1 MNIKV
6 TLFEDPSYTN
16 YSFETELKSE
26 LEKVGRRVTAVESWQ
41 TRERVGF
48 RKKNMIVVDVSV
60 DGLAIE
66 DPDEFNDTIA
76 KAVTQAAENLSFEVY
91 GIE

>member
-1 MNIKV
+1 MIIKV

-16 YSFETELKSE
+16 YFFETELKSE
-26 LEKVGRRVTAVESWQ
+26 LEKVGRRVTAVESCQ

-60 DGLAIE
+60 DGPAIE

-76 KAVTQAAENLSFEVY
+76 KPVTQAAENLSFEVY